1 MRTLLQR
8 SLTLGLLVLGMF
20 LNASAAS
27 YDFEADGIF
36 YSISDEAA
44 RFVNVV
50 AGDTK
55 YAGNIVIPATVTN
68 DGVTYTV
75 AGMDK
80 SAFNKCGGL
89 ISVTLNDVIR
99 VIPQYAFA
107 ECENLE
113 KVVLGSNVE
122 EIGYRAFSD
131 NINLKDINLNDNIT
145 SFGAFAFAGCTSL
158 EELRIP
164 AALTDIREYAFEYSP
179 DLKLILAE
187 KGGEA
192 EAYCVS
198 HHITYSYAEN
208 E

>member
-80 SAFNKCGGL
+80 SAFNKC
-89 ISVTLNDVIR
+89 
-99 VIPQYAFA
+99 
-107 ECENLE
+107 
-113 KVVLGSNVE
+113 
-122 EIGYRAFSD
+122 
-131 NINLKDINLNDNIT
+131 
-145 SFGAFAFAGCTSL
+145 
-158 EELRIP
+158 
-164 AALTDIREYAFEYSP
+164 
-179 DLKLILAE
+179 
-187 KGGEA
+187 
-192 EAYCVS
+192 
-198 HHITYSYAEN
+198 
-208 E
+208 